1 MRGSLRV
8 TATAVA
14 LAIGLIGA
22 AQAENF
28 NIFSASK
35 AQQAAQNGTVEQVRR
50 GGGGGVRMAGGR
62 VGGYRGGRVGYGG
75 YRGYGYRGYGYRRPF
90 YPGVAVGLG
99 AAAVAAGTGY
109 YNYSCDPYYEYCP
122 RRYYRRGYYAPR
134 VYGPRR
140 GYYYR

>member
-1 MRGSLRV
+1 MRGSLRT
-8 TATAVA
+8 TATAAVLA
-14 LAIGLIGA
+14 LGLIGT

-50 GGGGGVRMAGGR
+50 GGGVGGVRMAGGR
-62 VGGYRGGRVGYGG
+62 VGGFRGGRVGYGG
-75 YRGYGYRGYGYRRPF
+75 FRGYGYRGYGYRRPF
-90 YPGVAVGLG
+90 PGVAVGLG

-109 YNYSCDPYYEYCP
+109 GYYNYNCNPYYEYCG
-122 RRYYRRGYYAPR
+122 YRRGYYAPR